1 MPDDARSSA
10 DGTGNFLL
18 GTSYRD
24 VVDSLTQGVVIYNS
38 QSEIIYANRSASD
51 ILDFDHSR
59 MCGYRMSDLVALVD
73 EDGNPIK
80 PDEFPNIITL
90 KTGKPVRMKTLGVDF
105 VGKSRR
111 WIMLHT
117 KRLDFDDG
125 TMGVSS
131 SFIDITEYRKSNLAA
146 NLFVAL
152 NNSVVHTHDEGVLL
166 QNMCDIVV
174 KIGGFALALIGFGET
189 GPDQNIRVA
198 HASGATDYIYDGMMS
213 WSDSKAAGNGPA
225 GIALR
230 TGIIQVANDLS
241 THPGYDPWRRRAK
254 EFGFG
259 SSISLLFNIGAQ
271 PAMLAVYARD
281 KFAFDDPTV
290 QLLKEIASEFGL
302 GVAHVRTMQQLATSL
317 NGTLAALSGLAEG
330 RDPYTAGHQTRVGAL
345 GAAIGNQL
353 GLDSETVGLIHK
365 SGQVHDIG
373 KVAIPADI
381 LTRPGKLDPL
391 EFELIKRHTLV
402 GADILSKASL
412 PWPISDVAK
421 QHHER
426 MDGSGYPNGLKGN
439 EIIKPAQIIAVADVV
454 EAMSQHRPYRPAL
467 GLDDALS
474 HLSAGSGKLFD
485 SDVVEACIAVFAQ
498 GFTFERSTWTLGA

>member
-1 MPDDARSSA
+1 MPDDARSSS
-10 DGTGNFLL
+10 DGIGNFLL

-24 VVDSLTQGVVIYNS
+24 VVDSLTQGVVIYDS
-38 QSEIIYANRSASD
+38 HSEIIYANRSASE
-51 ILDFDHSR
+51 ILNFEHSE

-73 EDGNPIK
+73 EDGNLIK
-80 PDEFPNIITL
+80 PDAFPNIITL
-90 KTGKPVRMKTLGVDF
+90 QTGEPIRMKTLGVDF
-105 VGKSRR
+105 AGKSRR

-125 TMGVSS
+125 TKGVSS

-146 NLFVAL
+146 SLFVAL

-174 KIGGFALALIGFGET
+174 KIGGFALALIGFGEN
-189 GPDQNIRVA
+189 GPDRNIRVA

-225 GIALR
+225 GFALR
-230 TGIIQVANDLS
+230 TGTIQVANDLS
-241 THPGYDPWRRRAK
+241 TRPGYDPWRRRAK

-302 GVAHVRTMQQLATSL
+302 GVAHVRTMQQLAASL
-317 NGTLAALSGLAEG
+317 NGTLAALSSLAEG

-345 GAAIGNQL
+345 GAAIATQL

-391 EFELIKRHTLV
+391 EFELIKRHPSV
-402 GADILSKASL
+402 GADILAKASL
-412 PWPISDVAK
+412 PWPISEVAK

-426 MDGSGYPNGLKGN
+426 MDGSGYPDGLKGN
-439 EIIKPAQIIAVADVV
+439 EIIRPAQIIAVADVV

-467 GLDDALS
+467 GLYEALS
-474 HLSAGSGKLFD
+474 HLSTESGKLFD
-485 SDVVEACIAVFAQ
+485 SEVVEACIAVFAK
-498 GFTFERSTWTLGA
+498 GFAFERSTWTMGT